1 MHKNKAA
8 DQAWERYKTENSHVP
23 RRSLRKREFIAGWM
37 ARAQYQPSVLDDLF
51 VSSNVTDHLRDGKY
65 IVAIKTLMVEN
76 ENLSLAPAKAAVDLL
91 RAEIQMEVARG

>member
-8 DQAWERYKTENSHVP
+8 NQAWERYKAENSHVP

-37 ARAQYQPSVLDDLF
+37 ARSQYQPSVLDDLF

-65 IVAIKTLMVEN
+65 IVAIKTLRDEN
-76 ENLSLAPAKAAVDLL
+76 ENLSLALAKSAVDLL
-91 RAEIQMEVARG
+91 RSELRGEDDRG